1 MAERSFLFTKAGGLE
16 IQLWLEELDSW
27 VVKCSLSLS
36 SPLSSR
42 LFLFFF
48 GAFFGPCVPIALKKK
63 ATLCTPAKN
72 DIEIRFP
79 YSTDRFV
86 IKIDNWHFNSF
97 WIQTLQRLVASVS
110 RPTHL
115 IPCFLQAFV
124 HIACTL
130 TSHYTTFVDNYW
142 T

>member
-16 IQLWLEELDSW
+16 IQLWLEEFDSW

-42 LFLFFF
+42 FFLFFF

-86 IKIDNWHFNSF
+86 IRIHNWHFNSF
-97 WIQTLQRLVASVS
+97 WIQTLQRLVASVLHTS
-110 RPTHL
+110 LHAFCRPSSILHVHL
-115 IPCFLQAFV
+115 QV
-124 HIACTL
+124 TTL
-130 TSHYTTFVDNYW
+130 HLSTTIGLK
-142 T
+142 